1 MFRAVP
7 FIILVMVL
15 SPLTLLISGASIGLK
30 ATFFPLIVGTVPF
43 FARQVEQA
51 IAETDRGLVEAS
63 ESMGLAPLEII
74 FKSIYAKCSQHHSC
88 YDDHLYSMIG
98 LTAIVGAIG
107 GRWIGSFLL

>member
-1 MFRAVP
+1 M
-7 FIILVMVL
+7 
-15 SPLTLLISGASIGLK
+15 
-30 ATFFPLIVGTVPF
+30 IVGTVPF

-74 FKSIYAKCSQHHSC
+74 FKVYLRESVPSIIRATTITFI
-88 YDDHLYSMIG
+88 SMIG

-107 GRWIGSFLL
+107 GGCFLL